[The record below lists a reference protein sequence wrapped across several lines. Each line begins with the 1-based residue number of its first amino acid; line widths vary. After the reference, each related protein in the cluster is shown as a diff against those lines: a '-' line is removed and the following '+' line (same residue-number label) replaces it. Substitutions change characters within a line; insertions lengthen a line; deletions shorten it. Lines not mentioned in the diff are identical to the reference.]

1 MAYTTAAQVSN
12 GMKITIINLQK
23 KVPIYP
29 QKIKKPILKAL
40 KEEGEKEEGEITVC
54 FTNDALIRKLNARYL
69 RKNKPTDVLAFDI
82 TNPKDKGQLSADIVI
97 SSDTAIRN
105 ARVFK
110 TTPFYELS
118 LYSIHGLLHLLGY
131 NDHSRKD
138 KKIMRGKELKYV
150 HT

>member
-1 MAYTTAAQVSN
+1 MGQGKVFN
-12 GMKITIINLQK
+12 GVEITVIDLQK
-23 KVPIYP
+23 KIPVYP
-29 QKIKKPILKAL
+29 QKIRKLILETLKKEGLK
-40 KEEGEKEEGEITVC
+40 KRGEITVC

-82 TNPKDKGQLSADIVI
+82 TNSKDKRQLSADIVI

-105 ARVFK
+105 ARIFK

-131 NDHSRKD
+131 DDHSRKN